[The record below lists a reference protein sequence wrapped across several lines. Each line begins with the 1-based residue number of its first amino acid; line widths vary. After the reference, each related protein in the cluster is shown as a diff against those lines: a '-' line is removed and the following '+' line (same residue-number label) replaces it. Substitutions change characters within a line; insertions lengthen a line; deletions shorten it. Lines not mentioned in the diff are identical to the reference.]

1 MQTKF
6 KHITLISAFLTLMS
20 ACCLSSCIND
30 NEVCPPDVEE
40 NSDGEGFTFTFTM
53 ATRNAKDGKTRALIV
68 PDEEDSTETGNAAE
82 NYLDLD
88 NLTFLLFDNDRKL
101 QRHFVPEVNVETDQA
116 DPYVKYK
123 VFAFINDRFIKD
135 AVKEAE
141 YSGNETDVTFSIL
154 VLANYAGLTPER
166 FNFHPGQTM
175 EEIFD
180 MANVPTFAM
189 PGSNNANG
197 SWIPSIFSNTNYTD
211 ALGQTI
217 ALSAAHIPMAGLQTF
232 TVNTAAL
239 RNSTAQDPLHISP
252 ANGSKDIYMLRALAK
267 IEVVDASG
275 VLSDQGRSRIT
286 AVELVGKTSR
296 GSIVP
301 NSYEW
306 ENSSN
311 IIYETQYV
319 RGPSIPDG
327 CSYSGYFPG
336 TGSLAI
342 PESQNGIVTNF
353 FADYAATDLRDDK
366 HTVFSCYLTEFDT
379 NMIDL
384 AQRRPMWLRL
394 KVQDYNAD
402 GSAASTYQYYR
413 VDLATYNKN
422 IAENPINILRNNIY
436 RYEVTRISHDLNFTL
451 NVLDWTTQTVTWS
464 YDNVAA
470 VNDGG
475 LLSWTLNGNALQNGM
490 MNTATATITIPNNS
504 DILVGTFAFAQPI
517 GGRWTATLVQG
528 NKDTAINAF
537 IFVDADGKE
546 IEPPLPD
553 VNPATNPS
561 VSGPI
566 TGEPSIIRIKA
577 KNPPSDN
584 DQVMRLIFTVTS
596 LDGRT
601 MSANLVGDGY
611 GNNTYFS
618 IQQNAKL

>member
-1 MQTKF
+1 MQTKI

-20 ACCLSSCIND
+20 ALCLSSCIND
-30 NEVCPPDVEE
+30 NELCPPDVEE

-53 ATRNAKDGKTRALIV
+53 ATRNAKDGKTRALID
-68 PDEEDSTETGNAAE
+68 PGEDSTETGNAAE

-101 QRHFVPEVNVETDQA
+101 QRHFVPEVNVETDPA
-116 DPYVKYK
+116 GPYVKYK

-275 VLSDQGRSRIT
+275 VLSDQGRRRIT
-286 AVELVGKTSR
+286 AVELVGRTSR
-296 GSIVP
+296 GSMVP
-301 NSYEW
+301 TFAQWSRNGT
-306 ENSSN
+306 
-311 IIYETQYV
+311 ETQYV
-319 RGPSIPDG
+319 QTPSIPDG
-327 CSYSGYFPG
+327 CTYSGYSPE

-342 PESQNGIVTNF
+342 PESQNGIITPF
-353 FADYAATDLRDDK
+353 FADRAATELRNDGRI
-366 HTVFSCYLTEFDT
+366 VFSCYLTEFNT
-379 NMIDL
+379 NMLDL
-384 AQRRPMWLRL
+384 ALWRPMWLRL
-394 KVQDYNAD
+394 KAQDYNAD

-413 VDLATYNKN
+413 VDLADYN
-422 IAENPINILRNNIY
+422 ENSSVGNTLDILRNNIY
-436 RYEVTRISHDLNFTL
+436 RYEIKSINYDLDLIL
-451 NVLDWTTQTVTWS
+451 NVLNWETKTVEWS
-464 YDNVAA
+464 YDNVPGY
-470 VNDGG
+470 NQGG
-475 LLSWTLNGNALQNGM
+475 LLNWTLNGNPLQNGM

-537 IFVDADGKE
+537 IFVDENGKE

-601 MSANLVGDGY
+601 MSANLVEGSIYGD
-611 GNNTYFS
+611 NKYFS